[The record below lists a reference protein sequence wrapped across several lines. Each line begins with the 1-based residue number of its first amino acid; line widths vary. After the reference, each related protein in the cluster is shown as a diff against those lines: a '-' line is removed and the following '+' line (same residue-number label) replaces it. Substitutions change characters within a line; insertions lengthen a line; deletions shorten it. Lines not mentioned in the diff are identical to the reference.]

1 MQRLAARNHR
11 SFHPS
16 GSNQAAKM
24 NPLTLASA
32 ALLAGVVSLGTVSPV
47 NAFVPHNILAQHALK
62 HGSSTTGTS
71 TTSTT
76 SLSAKRKKLSM
87 AEKRKRRGRKLPPR
101 QVERPAVL
109 DRTAPVDQW
118 APTKTTDESVA
129 QMKVHEDA
137 ATAEEAAIQARATE
151 LIESQRKSVDTL
163 THIKERVQAMPYES
177 IGQELQAKG
186 YYVFDKFL
194 DQEELVMDMEAEAL
208 AMMEADKLERDV
220 SNLES
225 GEFAVRIAGGE
236 EQYADLP
243 RTVEYIVSSTRHMPP
258 LLEEMEGLGSSLDDA
273 ASTATLRVFDRKAR
287 ESSLALLSEAPPPR
301 EYALVNEDPASD
313 PKKVTVLYF
322 LSDWGDEGAGGGVGF
337 DDGSMVSPARDR
349 LVIFRSDTCKYRME
363 PVAAGGS
370 SSNFAYIVNQLL
382 RKSADENQS

>member
-1 MQRLAARNHR
+1 
-11 SFHPS
+11 
-16 GSNQAAKM
+16 M
-24 NPLTLASA
+24 NSLTLASA

-47 NAFVPHNILAQHALK
+47 VAFGPHNIFAQHALK
-62 HGSSTTGTS
+62 HHGSATGTS

-76 SLSAKRKKLSM
+76 ALSAKRKKLSM

-129 QMKVHEDA
+129 QMKVQEDA

-151 LIESQRKSVDTL
+151 LIQSQRKSVDTL
-163 THIKERVQAMPYES
+163 THIKERVEAMPYES

-194 DQEELVMDMEAEAL
+194 DQEELVTDMEAEAL

-225 GEFAVRIAGGE
+225 GEFAVRIAGGN

-258 LLEEMEGLGSSLDDA
+258 LLEELEALDSSLDDA
-273 ASTATLRVFDRKAR
+273 ASTATLRVFDREAR

-322 LSDWGDEGAGGGVGF
+322 LSDWGDEGGGVGF
-337 DDGSMVSPARDR
+337 DDGSVVSPTRDR

-363 PVAAGGS
+363 PVASGGS
-370 SSNFAYIVNQLL
+370 SSNYAYIVNQLL